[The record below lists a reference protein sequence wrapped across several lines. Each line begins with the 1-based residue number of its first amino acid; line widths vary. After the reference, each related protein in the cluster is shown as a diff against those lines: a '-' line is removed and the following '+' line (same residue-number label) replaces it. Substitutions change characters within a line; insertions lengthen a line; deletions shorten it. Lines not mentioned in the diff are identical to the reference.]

1 MVVKM
6 IKGRLCWSTKLIS
19 SLFLV
24 LFLALLGNAAAQVEV
39 EMEAEHLVSLD
50 AYNASLTS
58 VLQILTEKS
67 GLNIVTGP
75 NVEDRTISIRI
86 RDISLEEAIDMV
98 VRASGFSYERIGNSI
113 LIETPQ
119 MLGEMANLTS
129 FVIQLDHIDAYE
141 ARDMIKDLSGYIQV
155 DMAGNRLVVRANP
168 KMKREILQVIEAID
182 KPALQVMLEAK
193 LVEVSIDALAK
204 LGIDWDKI
212 NSITTIVAEAGKD
225 QLPPGFPGAID
236 TDEIPDEMRFERMKW
251 FNFKDMDW
259 SRQLEAFEIVLDL
272 LINDGTARILADT
285 KLATMNNRDAT
296 IHIGDVVPYMVTSFA
311 AGTGGVTEMVTIE
324 REKVGIKLKITP
336 QVNEDGYI
344 ITRVEPEVSSII
356 GFVGPNDE
364 IPWVKTRSA
373 STTVRVKDGETIV
386 IAGLLAEDETT
397 QISKLPLLGDIPY
410 LGKLFQH
417 SMEKKRKTDL
427 IIEITPQVIKG

>member
-1 MVVKM
+1 
-6 IKGRLCWSTKLIS
+6 
-19 SLFLV
+19 
-24 LFLALLGNAAAQVEV
+24 
-39 EMEAEHLVSLD
+39 
-50 AYNASLTS
+50 
-58 VLQILTEKS
+58 
-67 GLNIVTGP
+67 
-75 NVEDRTISIRI
+75 
-86 RDISLEEAIDMV
+86 
-98 VRASGFSYERIGNSI
+98 
-113 LIETPQ
+113 
-119 MLGEMANLTS
+119 
-129 FVIQLDHIDAYE
+129 
-141 ARDMIKDLSGYIQV
+141 
-155 DMAGNRLVVRANP
+155 MAGNRLVVRANP

-193 LVEVSIDALAK
+193 LVEVSIDALAR

-212 NSITTIVAEAGKD
+212 NSITTIVAEAGKA

-236 TDEIPDEMRFERMKW
+236 TDEIPDEMRFERTKGLKI
-251 FNFKDMDW
+251 KDMDW

-296 IHIGDVVPYMVTSFA
+296 IHIGDIVPYMVTSFA

-324 REKVGIKLKITP
+324 REKVGIKLRITP

-373 STTVRVKDGETIV
+373 STTVRVKDGETII
-386 IAGLLAEDETT
+386 IAGLLATDETT

-417 SMEKKRKTDL
+417 TTEKKRKTDL
-427 IIEITPQVIKG
+427 IIEITPQIIKG